1 MSITDFLKKVNEI
14 LKKSSDYTSEILK
27 FLKEFYGETP
37 KVYEIMANYNQ
48 DIVLAQFI
56 KNQSIIKE
64 NKSKLP
70 LKIKELIALSAAVAL
85 GCQYCQEVHMKAALQ
100 VGATKD
106 QIFETIIISSMIAE
120 SSKMAVSLRELEKI
134 K

>member
-1 MSITDFLKKVNEI
+1 MSITDFLKNVNAI
-14 LKKSSDYTSEILK
+14 LKKSSEYTPEILK

-37 KVYEIMANYNQ
+37 KVYEIMAKYNQ
-48 DIVLAQFI
+48 DVVLAQFI

-70 LKIKELIALSAAVAL
+70 LKMKELIALSAAVAL
-85 GCQYCQEVHMKAALQ
+85 GCEYCQEVHMKAALQ

-106 QIFETIIISSMIAE
+106 QIFETILISSMIAE